1 MPRLPRE
8 ILDIIIDFVK
18 PDPLRAKAMANSM
31 CFVDDSPTNLLWRS
45 MFKDEKWFQKATELE
60 AEPVLIGA
68 NLGDVIASKPGKK
81 KPAYIILYPNDNTGD
96 LFWGG
101 IDFLRQSLRNGHRY
115 DREHHEVIFSAM
127 GWRNASGEK
136 IKLPKIVLNVRAIVL
151 ADEFLYLEAKK
162 ARRLIANGNH
172 QTSFCFLRGPK
183 IQSLKSCD
191 IFGIGGAI
199 SSKDGL
205 TPVCTLNLQG
215 TIKKWQVTI
224 YGPSRRNFI
233 PLHEEGKEGVM
244 RYHIIGW
251 EYGELSPFRF
261 NFRE

>member
-8 ILDIIIDFVK
+8 ILDMIIDFVK

-31 CFVDDSPTNLLWRS
+31 CFVDNSPTKLLWRS
-45 MFKDEKWFQKATELE
+45 LFKDEKWFQKATELE

-68 NLGDVIASKPGKK
+68 NLGDVIDSKPGKK
-81 KPAYIILYPNDNTGD
+81 KPAYIILYPNDDTGD

-115 DREHHEVIFSAM
+115 DREHHEVIFPAM

-162 ARRLIANGNH
+162 ARRLIANGNR

-251 EYGELSPFRF
+251 KYGELSPFRF
-261 NFRE
+261 NSRE